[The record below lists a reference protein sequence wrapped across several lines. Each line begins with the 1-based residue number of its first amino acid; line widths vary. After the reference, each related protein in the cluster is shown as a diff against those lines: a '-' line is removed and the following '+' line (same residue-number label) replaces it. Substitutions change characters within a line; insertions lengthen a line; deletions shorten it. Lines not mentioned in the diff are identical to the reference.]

1 MKLTVQIPLW
11 TIAAPVFAGAVLL
24 AVDFGIKLGGITVAF
39 VAVGVAASVFAA
51 VHHAE
56 VVAERVGEPY
66 GSLVLALAV
75 TLIEVALITSLMAA
89 GGEEAAGL
97 ARDTVFAAVMIILN
111 GIIGL
116 CLLVGG
122 IKHREQSFSLDGV
135 SAAQVALGT
144 IVIMTLV
151 FPNYTVTTPGP
162 YYSPSQLTLIA
173 IVTLVIYGAFV
184 FTQTI
189 GHRQYFLHGDDAE
202 QSTQHT
208 ERPSNGVT
216 AGSAVLLLM
225 CLTAVVLL
233 AKKLAPS
240 LEAAVLRMGAPIAL
254 VGVIIAAI
262 VLLPEGLAALRAAR
276 ANRLQTSL
284 NLALGSALA
293 SIGLTIPAVSF
304 LSLYMNSH
312 LRLGIDSRSSLLLM
326 LSLFVTVLALRTG
339 RTIILHG
346 IVLLVVFVVY
356 LFTTI
361 VP

>member
-1 MKLTVQIPLW
+1 MKPTAQIPVW

-24 AVDFGIKLGGITVAF
+24 AAYLGIQLGGIIVAF
-39 VAVGVAASVFAA
+39 VAVGLAASVFAA

-75 TLIEVALITSLMAA
+75 TLIEVALIASLMTA

-122 IKHREQSFSLDGV
+122 IRHREQTFTLDGV
-135 SAAQVALGT
+135 SAALVALGT

-151 FPNYTVTTPGP
+151 FPNYTITTPGP
-162 YYSPSQLTLIA
+162 YYSRSQLTLIA
-173 IVTLVIYGAFV
+173 IVTLVIYGAFI

-202 QSTQHT
+202 QSTQHAV
-208 ERPSNGVT
+208 RPSGRIT
-216 AGSAVLLLM
+216 AISAVLLLM
-225 CLTAVVLL
+225 CLVAVVLL

-254 VGVIIAAI
+254 VGVIIAGI

-326 LSLFVTVLALRTG
+326 LSLFVTVVALRTG

-356 LFTTI
+356 LFTTV

>member
-1 MKLTVQIPLW
+1 MKLSTAIPLW
-11 TIAAPVFAGAVLL
+11 TIAAPIFAGAVLL
-24 AVDFGIKLGGITVAF
+24 AGGLGLGGFIVGF
-39 VAVGVAASVFAA
+39 IAVGLAGSVFAA

-56 VVAERVGEPY
+56 MVAHRVGEPY
-66 GSLVLALAV
+66 GTLVLALAV
-75 TLIEVALITSLMAA
+75 TLIEVALIVSLMAA

-116 CLLVGG
+116 SLLVGG
-122 IKHREQSFSLDGV
+122 AMHREQTFSLDGV
-135 SAAQVALGT
+135 SAALVALAT

-162 YYSPSQLTLIA
+162 YYSSGQLALIGV
-173 IVTLVIYGAFV
+173 VTLVIYGAFI

-189 GHRQYFLHGDDAE
+189 GHRQYFLHDEAE
-202 QSTQHT
+202 DSTQHALP
-208 ERPSNGVT
+208 PSNGIT
-216 AGSAVLLLM
+216 ALSAVLLLL
-225 CLTAVVLL
+225 CLVAVVLL

-240 LEAAVLRMGAPIAL
+240 LEAAVSRLGAPDAL

-304 LSLYMNSH
+304 LSLYLHSH
-312 LRLGIDSRSSLLLM
+312 LRLGIDAKSSVLLM
-326 LSLFVTVLALRTG
+326 LSLFVAVLVLRTG

-346 IVLLVVFVVY
+346 VVLLTVFVVY
-356 LFTTI
+356 LFTTV